1 MFDAHE
7 KPLQH
12 HGLVDTRAVDEARD
26 AIGRIFCP
34 HFLDVRDRSGKGFHA
49 VHNAVGQPGYS
60 VNFVAYGAEV
70 EIDPGELSDFFLL
83 QLPMRGTATVRCGT
97 RVADVETGRHASLLS
112 PTLASRMVWRA
123 DCEKLIVLMRRRMV
137 EDFFETLTHRAH
149 GAIEFEPS
157 VDLTGPVGRSIL
169 SHTRMMVEAAEGGA
183 GLPDAYRTML
193 RDGLISLLLTG
204 LDSNC
209 AAALHQ
215 PVVDIGSGPVRKA
228 EEFIRARA
236 VENISMADIAA
247 AAGMPLRTLQEAY
260 RKAFGRTLSDGV
272 QQARLESLRA
282 VLLKPTPSLNVADA
296 ILASGFG
303 HLGRAAS
310 AYREVYGESPSETL
324 RRVRG
329 R

>member
-1 MFDAHE
+1 MIDAQE

-34 HFLDVRDRSGKGFHA
+34 HFLDVRDRSGDGFHA
-49 VHNAVGQPGYS
+49 VHNAVEQPGYS

-83 QLPMRGTATVRCGT
+83 QLPVHGAANVRCGTATVD
-97 RVADVETGRHASLLS
+97 VAAGRRASILS
-112 PTLASRMVWRA
+112 PTLASRMVWKQ

-137 EDFFETLTHRAH
+137 EDFFETMTHRPRA
-149 GAIEFEPS
+149 AIEFTPAI
-157 VDLTGPVGRSIL
+157 DLTAPVGRSL
-169 SHTRMMVEAAEGGA
+169 MAHARMMVEAAEGGS
-183 GLPDAYRTML
+183 GLPDAYRVML
-193 RDGLISLLLTG
+193 RDGLISLLLNG
-204 LDSNC
+204 LGNNVS
-209 AAALHQ
+209 AALNL
-215 PVVDIGSGPVRKA
+215 PAADAGSAAVRKA

-236 VENISMADIAA
+236 SENISMADIAN
-247 AAGMPLRTLQEAY
+247 AAGIPLRTLQDAY
-260 RKAFGRTLSDGV
+260 RKALGRTLLDGV
-272 QQARLESLRA
+272 QQARLESLRNA
-282 VLLKPTPSLNVADA
+282 LLKPTPTLNVADA
-296 ILASGFG
+296 VLASGFG
-303 HLGRAAS
+303 HLGRAAA

>member
-1 MFDAHE
+1 MFDAQE

-34 HFLDVRDRSGKGFHA
+34 HFLDVRDRSGEGFHA
-49 VHNAVGQPGYS
+49 VHNAVEQPGYS

-83 QLPMRGTATVRCGT
+83 QLPVRGAAHVRSGNATVDV
-97 RVADVETGRHASLLS
+97 VAGQRASILS
-112 PTLASRMVWRA
+112 PTLASRMVWKQ

-137 EDFFETLTHRAH
+137 EDFFETMTHRPRAT
-149 GAIEFEPS
+149 IEFTPAI
-157 VDLTGPVGRSIL
+157 DLTAPVGRSL
-169 SHTRMMVEAAEGGA
+169 MAHARMMVEAAEGGS
-183 GLPDAYRTML
+183 GLPDAYRAML
-193 RDGLISLLLTG
+193 RDGLISLLLNG
-204 LDSNC
+204 LGNNVS
-209 AAALHQ
+209 AALNL
-215 PVVDIGSGPVRKA
+215 PAADAGSAAVRKA

-236 VENISMADIAA
+236 SENISMADIAN
-247 AAGMPLRTLQEAY
+247 AAGIPLRTLQDAY
-260 RKAFGRTLSDGV
+260 RKALGRTLLDGV
-272 QQARLESLRA
+272 QQARLESLRNA
-282 VLLKPTPSLNVADA
+282 LLKPTPSLNVADA
-296 ILASGFG
+296 VLASGFG
-303 HLGRAAS
+303 HLGRAAA

>member
-1 MFDAHE
+1 MFDAQE

-34 HFLDVRDRSGKGFHA
+34 HFLNVRDRNGYGFHA
-49 VHNAVGQPGYS
+49 VHNAVEQPGYS

-83 QLPMRGTATVRCGT
+83 QLPVHGAAHVRCGT
-97 RVADVETGRHASLLS
+97 SAVDVAAGQRGSLLS
-112 PTLASRMVWRA
+112 PTLASRMVWKD

-137 EDFFETLTHRAH
+137 EDFFETLTHRAR
-149 GAIEFEPS
+149 GPIEFDPS
-157 VDLTGPVGRSIL
+157 VDLTSPVGRSIL
-169 SHTRMMVEAAEGGA
+169 SHTRMLVEAAEGGA
-183 GLPDAYRTML
+183 ALPDAYRRML
-193 RDGLISLLLTG
+193 RDGLISLILNGLTG
-204 LDSNC
+204 NFSSTLSQPAIDPGS
-209 AAALHQ
+209 AA
-215 PVVDIGSGPVRKA
+215 VRKA
-228 EEFIRARA
+228 EDFIRARA
-236 VENISMADIAA
+236 AENISMADIAT
-247 AAGMPLRTLQEAY
+247 AAGIPLRTLQESY

-272 QQARLESLRA
+272 QKARLESLRNA
-282 VLLKPTPSLNVADA
+282 LLKPTPSLNVADA
-296 ILASGFG
+296 VLASGFG
-303 HLGRAAS
+303 HLGRAAA